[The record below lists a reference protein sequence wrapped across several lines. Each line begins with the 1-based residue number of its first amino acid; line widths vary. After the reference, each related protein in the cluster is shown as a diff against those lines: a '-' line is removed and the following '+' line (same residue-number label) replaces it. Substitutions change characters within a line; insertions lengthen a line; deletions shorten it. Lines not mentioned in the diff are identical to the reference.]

1 MKIKRLETAG
11 HLLQPAIEATRED
24 ERHPLGHLFWKGYR
38 KIALVFSVVILSMQ
52 TPGVT
57 QPVYDI
63 NYGVL
68 NFPDANKIHK
78 EGVFGQTP
86 GSKTLYTNVVTVNGQ
101 PIDCIITTVGISNGR
116 FEYPTGFCAGTIPFD
131 FRNIQNCP
139 TPDTPLV
146 TLANNED
153 RFFTPT
159 FFFDNGGGSCRFK
172 FEFILGGSYNDAT
185 DKGRAVILKH
195 VMVNSYDIDGNVDC
209 STPNPSVNQ
218 FNDFSGFN
226 AAARATPGTM
236 IHYSYNSSTGMT
248 RFMSMANCNIRDIKD
263 PRTRIRVEY
272 EYLQELDVVVG
283 MTGRGRAFFMFDFG
297 QGPSWTPQY
306 LGAPV
311 VDLNTQS
318 SGDGYNNTT
327 TLCSTPERVS
337 RGVSNI
343 RSVSNSVNEIIMSIQ
358 TSEVVDGHAELITT
372 NISNP
377 SAHVTLGAP
386 FTGQVY
392 FTLAGIDYQCQKIE
406 LLGVRNLSF
415 SKRNGTAMTDAE
427 AEQLLDSLV
436 YFNSVNSVGLRHF
449 SLWLREGQVTSSYA
463 FFDVYGGCILLS
475 AAGSDLEART
485 TGREVRLQWTPADP
499 ANVRNWILER
509 SEAGGAWASV
519 ARGDVQQQELPA
531 LQLTDRPGR
540 SGLYFYRVVNTDL
553 SGNRWLSPQRS
564 VRLDIPLRPLH
575 VYPNPANGGSLTVMS
590 GHEGEVKLTDIAGRI
605 VWQGWLKAGANRL
618 ELGRLRPG
626 IYMVCSGA
634 DRERL
639 LIQ

>member
-1 MKIKRLETAG
+1 MKIKCVKTAIAVRYPVIDQRQG
-11 HLLQPAIEATRED
+11 ITMHSSVDLIR
-24 ERHPLGHLFWKGYR
+24 KGYR
-38 KIALVFSVVILSMQ
+38 KMALVLCVIILSMQ

-57 QPVYDI
+57 QPVYDV
-63 NYGVL
+63 NYRML

-78 EGVFGQTP
+78 KGVFGQTA

-101 PIDCIITTVGISNGR
+101 PIDCIITTLGISNGR
-116 FEYPTGFCAGTIPFD
+116 FEYPTGFCPGTIPFD
-131 FRNIQNCP
+131 FRNVQNCP
-139 TPDTPLV
+139 NPDTPLV
-146 TLANNED
+146 TLSNNED

-159 FFFDNGGGSCRFK
+159 FFFENGGGNCRFK

-236 IHYSYNSSTGMT
+236 IQYSYNSTTGMT
-248 RFMSMANCNIRDIKD
+248 RFTSIANCNIRDIKD

-297 QGPSWTPQY
+297 EGPTWTPMY

-311 VDLNTQS
+311 VDLNTQT

-327 TLCSTPERVS
+327 TLCSTPE
-337 RGVSNI
+337 
-343 RSVSNSVNEIIMSIQ
+343 SVSKGFTNINSVNNSINEIIMSIQ
-358 TSEVVDGHAELITT
+358 TSEVLDGNAELI
-372 NISNP
+372 
-377 SAHVTLGAP
+377 SANYSDPTSHVKLGSP
-386 FTGQVY
+386 FTGTVN
-392 FTLAGIDYQCQKIE
+392 FTYGGIEYQCQKLE

-415 SKRNGTAMTDAE
+415 SKRNGTAMTEAQAE
-427 AEQLLDSLV
+427 LLLDALV

-449 SLWLREGQVTSSYA
+449 SLWLREDQVTSAYA

-475 AAGSDLEART
+475 ASGSDLEARV
-485 TGREVRLQWTPADP
+485 TGKEVRLQWTPADP
-499 ANVRNWILER
+499 AKVSSWMLER
-509 SEAGGAWASV
+509 SEAGGAWESV
-519 ARGDVQQQELPA
+519 ARGVAAPVEVSS

-540 SGLYFYRVVNTDL
+540 SGVFFYRVVNTDV
-553 SGNRWLSPQRS
+553 SGNKWMSPQRS
-564 VRLDIPLRPLH
+564 VRLDFPMRPLH
-575 VYPNPANGGSLTVMS
+575 VYPNPVSGGSLTVISGQEAPVQLMDMS
-590 GHEGEVKLTDIAGRI
+590 GRVIWEGG
-605 VWQGWLKAGANRL
+605 LKAGTNKI
-618 ELGRLRPG
+618 ELGSLK
-626 IYMVCSGA
+626 SGMYLISSGMN
-634 DRERL
+634 RERV
-639 LIQ
+639 IIN

>member
-1 MKIKRLETAG
+1 MKIKCEHLASVAQPHLCTG
-11 HLLQPAIEATRED
+11 QSGFTLGSFHHLLRN
-24 ERHPLGHLFWKGYR
+24 GYR
-38 KIALVFSVVILSMQ
+38 KIALVFSVIILSMQ

-63 NYGVL
+63 NYGML
-68 NFPDANKIHK
+68 NFPDASKIHK
-78 EGVFGQTP
+78 KGVFGQTP
-86 GSKTLYTNVVTVNGQ
+86 GSKTLYTNVITVNGQ
-101 PIDCIITTVGISNGR
+101 PIDCIITTIGLSNGR

-131 FRNIQNCP
+131 FKNVQNCP
-139 TPDTPLV
+139 TPDTPLI
-146 TLANNED
+146 TLSNNED

-209 STPNPSVNQ
+209 STPNPFVNQ

-236 IHYSYNSSTGMT
+236 IHYSYNSTTGMT
-248 RFMSMANCNIRDIKD
+248 RFTSIANCNIRDIKD

-297 QGPSWTPQY
+297 QGPTWTPMY

-343 RSVSNSVNEIIMSIQ
+343 RSVNNSVNEIIMSIQ
-358 TSEVVDGHAELITT
+358 SAEILDGNAELITT
-372 NISNP
+372 NISNTTG
-377 SAHVTLGAP
+377 HVTLGSP
-386 FTGQVY
+386 FTGTVN
-392 FTLAGIDYQCQKIE
+392 FSLAGMDYQCQKIE

-415 SKRNGTAMTDAE
+415 SKRNGTAMTDTE

-449 SLWLREGQVTSSYA
+449 SLWLREDQVTSAYA
-463 FFDVYGGCILLS
+463 FFDVYGGCILLTAS
-475 AAGSDLEART
+475 GSDLEARV
-485 TGREVRLQWTPADP
+485 TGQEVRLQWTPAEP
-499 ANVRNWILER
+499 ANVRNWTLER
-509 SEAGGAWASV
+509 SEAGGPWVSV
-519 ARGDVQQQELPA
+519 KRGDAQASELST
-531 LQLTDRPGR
+531 LMLTDKPGR
-540 SGLYFYRVVNTDL
+540 SGLYFYRVINTDAAG
-553 SGNRWLSPQRS
+553 SKWLSPQRS
-564 VRLDIPLRPLH
+564 VRLELPMNPIH
-575 VYPNPANGGSLTVMS
+575 IYPNPVSGSSITVFIGQDGPAQLLDM
-590 GHEGEVKLTDIAGRI
+590 T
-605 VWQGWLKAGANRL
+605 
-618 ELGRLRPG
+618 GRLVWSGELRAG
-626 IYMVCSGA
+626 TNKIETGKLQRGVYVLCSGEN
-634 DRERL
+634 RSQL
-639 LIQ
+639 MVK